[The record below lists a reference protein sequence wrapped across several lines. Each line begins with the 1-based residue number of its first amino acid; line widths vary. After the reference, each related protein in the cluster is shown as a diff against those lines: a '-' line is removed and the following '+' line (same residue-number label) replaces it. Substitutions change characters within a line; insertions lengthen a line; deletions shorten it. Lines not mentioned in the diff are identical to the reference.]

1 MSTAVKNIALI
12 GNPNTGKTC
21 LFNCLTGTKQRVGNW
36 PGVTVEK
43 KEGSLLN
50 HQQINIVDL
59 PGIYSLGAHTEDE
72 LVARNFILLGK
83 PDLAINVVDAT
94 NLQRNLYLTLQ
105 LLEMNVP
112 VVMAL
117 NMMDEAKKNNIKINI
132 QKLSSLLGIPII
144 PTIARTKK
152 GIKELVQTSLRKEIV
167 SNNFTIDYG
176 ATIETEIEKI
186 EKALR
191 SAGVSETLYPLRLIA
206 LKLLEGDNNILD
218 ALDVCEV
225 NSKGCEAVLATC
237 YQSRGKL
244 ENYFQENINTI
255 FIQKRYKYIDY
266 ILQQTVSFPATSN
279 TYTVSDKIDKI
290 VLNKY
295 IGLPLFFLIMLLVF
309 KLTFIVSKPFE
320 VGLEMIFSRLGSFLG
335 TIITN
340 KFFASFLVEG
350 LIGGIGAI
358 IIFLPIILCIFLA
371 ISLLENSGYMSRG
384 AYLMDRFMRK
394 LGLEGKAIIPLV
406 VGFGCNV
413 PAILSTRTLQ
423 TTRDKMITIL
433 IIPLISCGAR
443 LPVYAL
449 FVGAFF
455 QQHQGLV
462 LFSLYL
468 LGIILAIIMAKIFK
482 RFLFPGEATPL
493 LLELPPYRL
502 PSLKDTLIQMG
513 EKSSSFF
520 KKVGTII
527 LCAVIVA
534 WGLSNFP
541 WGVEY
546 AGPDSLMG
554 KIGALIAPIFEP
566 LGFGTREA
574 ASALLL
580 GIVAKEVVVS
590 TLGVLYG
597 TGQEGLITLISQ
609 QWTAL
614 SAYSFMV
621 MTLIYIPCAGVIGA
635 IKAETGSWKWTIFT
649 ILYTFTLGWLV
660 AFLVYQGG
668 LMLGL
673 GM

>member
-1 MSTAVKNIALI
+1 MSTAVNNIALI

-43 KEGSLLN
+43 KEGPLLN
-50 HQQINIVDL
+50 HNHVNIIDL

-72 LVARNFILLGK
+72 LVARNFILLGQ
-83 PDLAINVVDAT
+83 PDLVINVVDAT

-105 LLEMNVP
+105 LLEMGVP
-112 VVMAL
+112 VAMAL
-117 NMMDEAKKNNIKINI
+117 NMMDEAKKNRIKINI
-132 QKLSSLLGIPII
+132 AKLSALLGIPII
-144 PTIARTKK
+144 PTIARANK
-152 GIKELVQTSLRKEIV
+152 GIKELVQACLCKRVS
-167 SNNFTIDYG
+167 SNNFSIDYG
-176 ATIETEIEKI
+176 AIIETEIKNLEKT
-186 EKALR
+186 LQ
-191 SAGVSETLYPLRLIA
+191 SAVVSGTSYPLRFIV
-206 LKLLEGDNNILD
+206 LKLLEGDQNILKT
-218 ALDVCEV
+218 LNVCEA
-225 NSKGCEAVLATC
+225 NSKGYEAVLATC
-237 YQSRGKL
+237 RQSIKNL
-244 ENYFQENINTI
+244 QNNFQEDLTTV
-255 FIQKRYKYIDY
+255 FIQKRYKHIDR
-266 ILQQTVSFPATSN
+266 ILQQTVSFPEAIG

-295 IGLPLFFLIMLLVF
+295 IGLPLFFLMMLLVF
-309 KLTFIVSKPFE
+309 KLTFAISAPLE
-320 VGLEMIFSRLGSFLG
+320 MGLEILFARLGDFLRS
-335 TIITN
+335 IITN
-340 KFFASFLVEG
+340 KLLSSFLVEG
-350 LIGGIGAI
+350 LIGGLGAI
-358 IIFLPIILCIFLA
+358 IVFLPIILCIFLA
-371 ISLLENSGYMSRG
+371 ISLLENSGYMARG

-406 VGFGCNV
+406 IGFGCNV

-423 TTRDKMITIL
+423 TTRDKMTTVL
-433 IIPLISCGAR
+433 IIPLMSCGAR

-449 FVGAFF
+449 FVAAFF
-455 QQHQGLV
+455 KQHQGLV

-482 RFLFPGEATPL
+482 RFLVPGEAFPL

-527 LCAVIVA
+527 LCAVILA

-554 KIGALIAPIFEP
+554 KIGALIAPIFKP

-609 QWTAL
+609 QWIAL

-635 IKAETGSWKWTIFT
+635 IKAETGSWKWAIFT
-649 ILYTFTLGWLV
+649 ILYTFALGWLV

>member
-1 MSTAVKNIALI
+1 MSTSVKDIALI

-21 LFNCLTGTKQRVGNW
+21 LFNCLTGAKQRVGNW

-43 KEGSLLN
+43 KEGPLLN
-50 HQQINIVDL
+50 HQQINVVDL
-59 PGIYSLGAHTEDE
+59 PGIYSLGAQTEDE
-72 LVARNFILLGK
+72 LVARNFILLEK

-105 LLEMNVP
+105 LLEMGVP
-112 VVMAL
+112 VMMAL
-117 NMMDEAKKNNIKINI
+117 NMMDEAKKNKIKINI
-132 QKLSSLLGIPII
+132 LKLSSLLGIPII
-144 PTIARTKK
+144 PTIARTNK
-152 GIKELVQTSLRKEIV
+152 GIKELVQASLCKKV
-167 SNNFTIDYG
+167 PSNNFIIDYG
-176 ATIETEIEKI
+176 TMIETEIKNLEKT
-186 EKALR
+186 LQ
-191 SAGVSETLYPLRLIA
+191 SAGVSGTSYPLRFIA
-206 LKLLEGDNNILD
+206 LKLLEGDQNILKT
-218 ALDVCEV
+218 LNVCEG

-237 YQSRGKL
+237 RQSIKNL
-244 ENYFQENINTI
+244 QNNFQEDLTTV
-255 FIQKRYKYIDY
+255 FIQKRYKHIAN
-266 ILQQTVSFPATSN
+266 ILQQIVSFPDTSN
-279 TYTVSDKIDKI
+279 TYTVSDQIDKI

-295 IGLPLFFLIMLLVF
+295 IGIPLFFLIMLLVF
-309 KLTFIVSKPFE
+309 KLTFAVSKPFE
-320 VGLEMIFSRLGSFLG
+320 TGLEILFVQLGSFLG

-340 KFFASFLVEG
+340 KLLASFFVEG
-350 LIGGIGAI
+350 LIGGLGAI
-358 IIFLPIILCIFLA
+358 IVFLPIILCIFLA
-371 ISLLENSGYMSRG
+371 MSLLENSGYMARG

-394 LGLEGKAIIPLV
+394 LGLEGKAIIPLL

-423 TTRDKMITIL
+423 TTRDKRITML
-433 IIPLISCGAR
+433 IIPLMSCGAR

-482 RFLFPGEATPL
+482 RFLFPGEASPL

-527 LCAVIVA
+527 LCAVILA
-534 WGLSNFP
+534 WALSNFP

-554 KIGALIAPIFEP
+554 KLGTLLAPLFAP

-597 TGQEGLITLISQ
+597 TGQEGLITVISQ

-635 IKAETGSWKWTIFT
+635 IKAETGSWKWPIFT

-673 GM
+673 GT